1 MRARHTAHNFQA
13 FPVYSSA
20 FIANNEL
27 VLGGGGGASRS
38 GIKNKLRLYHVG
50 EDRSVDILDEFE
62 LDAGEDAP
70 MSMATNVQSHTLVCG
85 ANSTEELVAK
95 GQNENCRAFAIKDHK
110 LNFLRKKQTLES
122 DSVEEYQKVTVLSE
136 DGSFVAAAGPNI
148 VHLMSLPSLT
158 LRATPISTA
167 KEIYDVAL
175 FGDTM
180 VVVTTAELLV
190 YSIPSKP
197 QKPSPSKNKK
207 KGKLNA
213 TTLSEL
219 KLQRTVEF
227 PNSLNGVSGGT
238 FRSGRYHPKDGS
250 VFYTAI
256 NTSPV
261 RSWKNKSMPRQAFLC
276 KWNTDIWA
284 VDKFR
289 KIGDRALTCFDVSPD
304 GQYLGFGSSDLS
316 IGLLDANTLTPVVSI
331 LKAHEFPPTTIS
343 FSPDSHLFVSGS
355 ADNSVRVVTVPDSSS
370 SSFSWAIIVLIL
382 TVLMVLL
389 AAAAQKL
396 L

>member
-20 FIANNEL
+20 FISDNEL
-27 VLGGGGGASRS
+27 VLGGGGGVSRS
-38 GIKNKLRLYHVG
+38 GIKNKLARTTRRLYHVG

-110 LNFLRKKQTLES
+110 SVNVSSGGLWIQT
-122 DSVEEYQKVTVLSE
+122 SVEEFQKVTVLSE
-136 DGSFVAAAGPNI
+136 DGSLVAAAGPNT
-148 VHLMSLPSLT
+148 VHPH
-158 LRATPISTA
+158 
-167 KEIYDVAL
+167 EIYDIAI

-190 YSIPSKP
+190 YSIPPKR
-197 QKPSPSKNKK
+197 QKASPSKSKK
-207 KGKLNA
+207 KGKLKA
-213 TTLSEL
+213 TALPEM

-227 PNSLNGVSGGT
+227 PNSLNGVPGGT
-238 FRSGRYHPKDGS
+238 FRSGRYHPKDSS
-250 VFYTAI
+250 VFYTAV
-256 NTSPV
+256 NTDPV
-261 RSWKNKSMPRQAFLC
+261 RSRKSRSMPRQAFVC
-276 KWNTDIWA
+276 KWNTDTWT

-331 LKAHEFPPTTIS
+331 LKAHEFPSTTIS
-343 FSPDSHLFVSGS
+343 VQP
-355 ADNSVRVVTVPDSSS
+355 
-370 SSFSWAIIVLIL
+370 
-382 TVLMVLL
+382 
-389 AAAAQKL
+389 
-396 L
+396 